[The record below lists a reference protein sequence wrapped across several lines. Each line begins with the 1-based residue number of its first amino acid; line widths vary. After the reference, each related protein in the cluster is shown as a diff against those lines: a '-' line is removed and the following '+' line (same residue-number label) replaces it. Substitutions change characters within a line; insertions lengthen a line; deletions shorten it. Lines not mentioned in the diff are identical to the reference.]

1 MAFPSKSSYFVFFAL
16 FVAVS
21 FSNVEVG
28 TSARQLLQLPIP
40 AVGTLPAVGGL
51 VPTLPMPQLPPL
63 PTTGAVPGIPNIP
76 NIPAVPQIPAVP
88 KVPVP
93 PVTGGV
99 AGVPIPNV
107 PAVASEP
114 GN

>member
-1 MAFPSKSSYFVFFAL
+1 MAFPSKSSYFVVFAL

-40 AVGTLPAVGGL
+40 AVGI

-63 PTTGAVPGIPNIP
+63 PSTGAVPAFPLSP
-76 NIPAVPQIPAVP
+76 LSQPCLRSQCHRLPEELPASPFPMF
-88 KVPVP
+88 P
-93 PVTGGV
+93 PSPPCPETR
-99 AGVPIPNV
+99 I
-107 PAVASEP
+107 
-114 GN
+114 

>member
-1 MAFPSKSSYFVFFAL
+1 MAFPSKSSYFVVFAL

-40 AVGTLPAVGGL
+40 AVGTIPAVGGI

-63 PTTGAVPGIPNIP
+63 PSTGAVPAFPLSPLSQLYSPNSCR
-76 NIPAVPQIPAVP
+76 A
-88 KVPVP
+88 
-93 PVTGGV
+93 
-99 AGVPIPNV
+99 
-107 PAVASEP
+107 
-114 GN
+114 